1 MSAKESE
8 HTIIRISNEHT
19 AAMVGIVI
27 GFLITIFML
36 MWLLININ
44 AMKEGLRRSGTE
56 VRILQMQIQDQNAIL
71 IRQGL
76 LHPGDLTTGPT
87 NPDKLKVKK

>member
-1 MSAKESE
+1 MF
-8 HTIIRISNEHT
+8 
-19 AAMVGIVI
+19 GIVI

-36 MWLLININ
+36 MWLSINIYI
-44 AMKEGLRRSGTE
+44 MKDGLRRSGTE

-76 LHPGDLTTGPT
+76 LKPGDLTTGPT